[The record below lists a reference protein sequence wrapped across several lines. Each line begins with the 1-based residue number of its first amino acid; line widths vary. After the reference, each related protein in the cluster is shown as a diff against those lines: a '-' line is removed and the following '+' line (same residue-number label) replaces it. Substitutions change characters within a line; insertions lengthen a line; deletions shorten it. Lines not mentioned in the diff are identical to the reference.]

1 MLTFD
6 RHIETL
12 INRPSINNSLM
23 LAGRA
28 LMAYLFI
35 IAGWNKISGYAG
47 TAAYMESQGIPGSL
61 VYLVILL
68 EFGGGLALLIGY
80 QTRIVAFFL
89 AFFCITSGL
98 IFHGAPEEATSLMK
112 NLAMAGGFIYI
123 LVQGAGKFSMD
134 SFLTKK

>member
-47 TAAYMESQGIPGSL
+47 TAAYMESQGVPGGL

-68 EFGGGLALLIGY
+68 ELGGGLALLIGY
-80 QTRIVAFFL
+80 QTRLVAFFL
-89 AFFCITSGL
+89 AFFCIASGL

-123 LVQGAGKFSMD
+123 LVQGAGKFSID
-134 SFLTKK
+134 NFLTKK

>member
-6 RHIETL
+6 HHIETL

-23 LAGRA
+23 LVGRA

-35 IAGWNKISGYAG
+35 IAGWNKIAGYAS
-47 TAAYMESQGIPGSL
+47 TVAYMESQGIPGGL

-68 EFGGGLALLIGY
+68 ELGGGLAILVGY
-80 QTRIVAFFL
+80 QTRLVAFFL
-89 AFFCITSGL
+89 AFFCIASGL

-112 NLAMAGGFIYI
+112 NLAMAGGFIVL
-123 LVQGAGKFSMD
+123 LVQGPSRFSID
-134 SFLTKK
+134 YYLRK

>member
-6 RHIETL
+6 KHIETL

-35 IAGWNKISGYAG
+35 IAGWNKIVGYSG
-47 TAAYMESQGIPGSL
+47 TVAYMESQGIPGSL
-61 VYLVILL
+61 AILVILL
-68 EFGGGLALLIGY
+68 ELGGGLAILIGY
-80 QTRIVAFFL
+80 QTRIIAVFL
-89 AFFCITSGL
+89 ALFCIMTGI
-98 IFHGAPEEATSLMK
+98 IFHGAPEDATSLMK

-123 LVQGAGKFSMD
+123 LVQGSGKFSID
-134 SFLTKK
+134 HLLTHK

>member
-89 AFFCITSGL
+89 ALFCIVSGL

-134 SFLTKK
+134 SFLTTK

>member
-6 RHIETL
+6 HHIETL

-23 LAGRA
+23 LVGRA

-35 IAGWNKISGYAG
+35 IAGWNKIAGYAG
-47 TAAYMESQGIPGSL
+47 TVAYMESQGIPGGL

-68 EFGGGLALLIGY
+68 ELGGGLAILVGY
-80 QTRIVAFFL
+80 QTRLVAFFL
-89 AFFCITSGL
+89 AFFCIASGL

-112 NLAMAGGFIYI
+112 NLAMAGGFIVL
-123 LVQGAGKFSMD
+123 LVQGTSRFSID
-134 SFLTKK
+134 YYLRK

>member
-6 RHIETL
+6 RYISNL
-12 INRPSINNSLM
+12 INRPSISHSLM

-35 IAGWNKISGYAG
+35 IAGWGKIVNYSG

-61 VYLVILL
+61 LFLVILL

-80 QTRIVAFFL
+80 QTRFVAFFL
-89 AFFCITSGL
+89 AFFCISSGL
-98 IFHGAPEEATSLMK
+98 MFHGAPEEATSLMK

-123 LVQGAGKFSMD
+123 FVHSAGKFSID